1 IPLSLDAD
9 DSQNMSTILNLL
21 PDGEIGTQSISTLA
35 GSPSFARSVV
45 NTNILTLFNY
55 NGSQIYVYSSL
66 ANDANA
72 AVTPHKW
79 IFYYVPI
86 MAPMT
91 EPNIIV
97 GIVMEK

>member
-1 IPLSLDAD
+1 
-9 DSQNMSTILNLL
+9 MSTILNLL

-79 IFYYVPI
+79 
-86 MAPMT
+86 
-91 EPNIIV
+91 
-97 GIVMEK
+97 